1 MLIKS
6 SPYKKFNQNKNNENT
21 MANSSTAKAAPLLVF
36 LCLLSGTSPST
47 AATTNNHDPPP
58 SSPQLAKRI
67 RTLMCTS
74 ESCDGADENTPGC
87 LTYTT
92 PMNDCYNA
100 RVLFPGDKSWGDLDV
115 YDEMVMS
122 NIKRTFYKSM
132 DGSCVGRGEGGDA
145 KNSIPQPVDA
155 DDSFILPLDV
165 CVGPFGPPRPW
176 GKFTLLFDGDY
187 CGEEARVISIIG

>member
-1 MLIKS
+1 M
-6 SPYKKFNQNKNNENT
+6 NT
-21 MANSSTAKAAPLLVF
+21 MPNSSTAKAAPLLVF

-47 AATTNNHDPPP
+47 ALTVDEHNPQP

-74 ESCDGADENTPGC
+74 ESCGADENIPGC
-87 LTYTT
+87 RTYTT
-92 PMNDCYNA
+92 PMKACYNA
-100 RVLFPGDKSWGDLDV
+100 RVLFPGDESWGDLDV

-122 NIKRTFYKSM
+122 DIKRTFYKSM

-176 GKFTLLFDGDY
+176 GKFNLLFDNDDR
-187 CGEEARVISIIG
+187 EEEGGVISTIG